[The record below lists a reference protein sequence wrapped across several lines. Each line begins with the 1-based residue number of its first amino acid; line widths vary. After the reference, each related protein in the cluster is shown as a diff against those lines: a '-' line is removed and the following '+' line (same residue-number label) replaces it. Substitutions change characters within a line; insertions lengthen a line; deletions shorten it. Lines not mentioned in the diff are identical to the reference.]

1 MALVSLTAFKA
12 SFPNVV
18 QTSDETLLVS
28 TILDAQSIAEK
39 YMERTLFLNATKS
52 VVLDVNGDKL
62 LLPDAPINSV
72 SAVYYD
78 TARQFGTVLTAS
90 GYYADLPNGQILL
103 GKQYFGQKVFRVVYS
118 VGWAEDTAPERISG
132 IVKELTYYL
141 WKRRTKDQI
150 GSREFTGAE
159 GYRMVY
165 DPSFPKMIKDLMD
178 QERRY

>member
-12 SFPNVV
+12 SFPNIV
-18 QTSDETLLVS
+18 QTSDESNVS
-28 TILDAQSIAEK
+28 ALILAAQSIAEK
-39 YMERTLFLNATKS
+39 YTERTLFLNATKS
-52 VVLDVNGDKL
+52 VILDVNGDKL

-78 TARQFGTVLTAS
+78 TARSFGTALTAS
-90 GYYADLPNGQILL
+90 EYYADLDNGQILL
-103 GKQYFGQKVFRVVYS
+103 GKQYFGQKVFKATYS
-118 VGWAEDTAPERISG
+118 VGWAEDVAPARIDS
-132 IVKELTYYL
+132 IIKELTYYL
-141 WKRRTKDQI
+141 WKRRSKDQI